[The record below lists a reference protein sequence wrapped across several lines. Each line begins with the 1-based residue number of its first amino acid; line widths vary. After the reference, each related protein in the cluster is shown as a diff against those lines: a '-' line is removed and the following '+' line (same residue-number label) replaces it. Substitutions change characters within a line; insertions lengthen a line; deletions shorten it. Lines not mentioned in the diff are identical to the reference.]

1 MKENYQLKTDE
12 IIKKISQEEKVP
24 KLLLH
29 SCCAPCSSY
38 VISYLSSYFQITVF
52 YYNPNIYPK
61 EEYQKRKKEQM
72 RFIKEF
78 QTKYPVDY
86 LDCDYEPNEFFD
98 TVKGLEKEKEGKERC
113 TKCYYLRMKE
123 TAKQASFY
131 QYDYFTTTLS
141 VSPYKNADKINKIG
155 SLLEKEYHIPFLYA
169 DFKKRNGYKQ
179 SISLSKEYQLY
190 RQNYC
195 GCIFSKQASL
205 EKKISK

>member
-12 IIKKISQEEKVP
+12 IIQKINKEEKVP

-38 VISYLSSYFQITVF
+38 VLSYLSSYFQITVF
-52 YYNPNIYPK
+52 YYNPNIYPE
-61 EEYQKRKKEQM
+61 EEYQKRKKQQI

-78 QTKYPVDY
+78 KTKYPVDY
-86 LDCDYEPNEFFD
+86 LDCDYKPNEFFD
-98 TVKGLEKEKEGKERC
+98 TVKGLEKEKEGNERC
-113 TKCYYLRMKE
+113 TKCYYMRMKE
-123 TAKQASFY
+123 TAKQASLY
-131 QYDYFTTTLS
+131 QYDYFSTTLS

-155 SLLEKEYHIPFLYA
+155 SVLEKEYHIPFLYA

-195 GCIFSKQASL
+195 GCVFSKQASL
-205 EKKISK
+205 EKKDL